1 MTEPVFYP
9 DGPAAARVEIT
20 NGLQIG
26 PATLTG
32 QFGTTLDYTNAGCMT
47 FWVDVVDAEGGR
59 LTVYDDASYEKAII
73 EAEEAA
79 RDWGVKVD
87 DLVAP

>member
-9 DGPAAARVEIT
+9 DGPPAARVEIT

-26 PATLTG
+26 PAKLTS
-32 QFGTTLDYTNAGCMT
+32 QFGTTLDFTNANCMT
-47 FWVDVVDAEGGR
+47 FCVDVVDIEGNR
-59 LTVYDDASYEKAII
+59 LTLYDDVSYEKAII

-79 RDWGVKVD
+79 HDWGVRVD
-87 DLVAP
+87 DVTA